1 MIQNMKKQQRQKPL
15 KYKKDCRQQN
25 KLKRPE
31 FCIRRKSQV
40 YACRHGYICFYMF
53 LHTLYIY
60 NLFMKATHSSIQTC
74 KGMCTCRCPHQHT
87 HIHIHP
93 HYIFIGYLMLLTCSC
108 AMVRDEP
115 TCDHQ
120 LSGKEMKSW
129 HYGDAISNV
138 EDYQDEPA
146 SNQPICLATST
157 MDGQFTS
164 LQTACQDYF
173 ISDGFLFFNQ
183 PTDGSGCCT
192 AEASCRNHDMFLP
205 RIFTRDQRWS
215 QKVLSSW
222 NSSMLGRGD
231 QRMVSHCRV
240 HTHRQQASISKY
252 DIAYFVRDMMALV
265 QNSSLPQQHDVLL
278 MWYCWCCYITAS
290 PTLRQVAGVEIVPT
304 SALDK
309 EQQDTN
315 FKQFG
320 VLRCPSMSL
329 VYYLQ

>member
-1 MIQNMKKQQRQKPL
+1 
-15 KYKKDCRQQN
+15 
-25 KLKRPE
+25 
-31 FCIRRKSQV
+31 
-40 YACRHGYICFYMF
+40 
-53 LHTLYIY
+53 
-60 NLFMKATHSSIQTC
+60 MKATHSSIQTC

-278 MWYCWCCYITAS
+278 M
-290 PTLRQVAGVEIVPT
+290 
-304 SALDK
+304 
-309 EQQDTN
+309 
-315 FKQFG
+315 
-320 VLRCPSMSL
+320 
-329 VYYLQ
+329 